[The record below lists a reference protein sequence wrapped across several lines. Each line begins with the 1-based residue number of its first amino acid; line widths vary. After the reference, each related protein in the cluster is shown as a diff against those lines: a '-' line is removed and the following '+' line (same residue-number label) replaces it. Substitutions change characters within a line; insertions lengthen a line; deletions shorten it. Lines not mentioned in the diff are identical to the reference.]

1 VTLPP
6 QTDQYRGPGG
16 EPVLP
21 IGAEPELGLGTDFAP
36 EPVSQWK
43 LFRRRFF
50 RHRIAMVSLGLLI
63 LITFACFSVH
73 WLSPFD
79 PNKQDLLATP
89 TGPNGTHW
97 LGTDE
102 LGRDQLARILAS
114 GQLSL
119 KIGFAVAVL
128 SVAFGTML
136 GASAGFFGRW
146 TDQALMRLTDLFLV
160 VPELAILAVALQSWG
175 QTGFVII
182 LVLSALFW
190 MSVARVVRGQVLA
203 LREKEFIEAA
213 RAAGAS
219 PLRIIVRHII
229 PNIIGP
235 IMVNTTLAV
244 TAAIIT
250 ESTLSFLGFGVQPP
264 QSSWGKMLSDAE
276 GYVGTSKSYL
286 IYGPGLAILLTV
298 LCVNFIGDGLRDAFD
313 PQSEKH
319 S

>member
-1 VTLPP
+1 MTAET
-6 QTDQYRGPGG
+6 TDASD
-16 EPVLP
+16 L
-21 IGAEPELGLGTDFAP
+21 AGLEFAP
-36 EPVSQWK
+36 EPITQWK

-50 RHRIAMVSLGLLI
+50 RHRGAMIALVVLI
-63 LITFACFSVH
+63 LLVIWCFSVS

-79 PNKQDLLATP
+79 PYRQDLLGDP
-89 TGPNGTHW
+89 VGPGSVHW

-102 LGRDQLARILAS
+102 LGRDQLTRILVA

-119 KIGFAVAVL
+119 KIAFSIAIL
-128 SVAFGTML
+128 SVAFGTL
-136 GASAGFFGRW
+136 VGAVAGFFGS
-146 TDQALMRLTDLFLV
+146 TADQLLMRFTDVFLV
-160 VPELAILAVALQSWG
+160 VPELAILAVALQRFGS
-175 QTGFVII
+175 TGIVII
-182 LVLSALFW
+182 LVLSFLFW
-190 MSVARVVRGQVLA
+190 MGIARVVRGQVLA
-203 LREKEFIEAA
+203 IREKEYVEAA

-219 PLRIIVRHII
+219 PGRIIVRHIL

-264 QSSWGKMLSDAE
+264 QTSWGRMLATAE
-276 GYVGTSKSYL
+276 GYVGTDKSYL
-286 IYGPGLAILLTV
+286 IYGPGLAILITV

-319 S
+319 

>member
-1 VTLPP
+1 M
-6 QTDQYRGPGG
+6 
-16 EPVLP
+16 
-21 IGAEPELGLGTDFAP
+21 
-36 EPVSQWK
+36 
-43 LFRRRFF
+43 
-50 RHRIAMVSLGLLI
+50 IALAGLI
-63 LITFACFSVH
+63 LITFACFAVS

-89 TGPNGTHW
+89 TGPNATHW

-102 LGRDQLARILAS
+102 LGRDQLARILKS

-119 KIGFAVAVL
+119 KIGFSIAVL
-128 SVAFGTML
+128 SVALGTAV
-136 GASAGFFGRW
+136 GAVAGFFGKW
-146 TDQALMRLTDLFLV
+146 ADQGLMRITDLFLV
-160 VPELAILAVALQSWG
+160 VPELAILAVALNYWG
-175 QTGFVII
+175 QTDTVII
-182 LVLSALFW
+182 LVLTALFW
-190 MSVARVVRGQVLA
+190 MPVARVVRGQVLSI
-203 LREKEFIEAA
+203 REKEFVEAA

-219 PLRIIVRHII
+219 PVRIIVRHII

-235 IMVNTTLAV
+235 IMVNMTLGV

-286 IYGPGLAILLTV
+286 IYGPGLAILFTV

-319 S
+319 G

>member
-1 VTLPP
+1 MTLPP
-6 QTDQYRGPGG
+6 EADQYRGPAGD
-16 EPVLP
+16 PVLP
-21 IGAEPELGLGTDFAP
+21 TGVSELGLDSDFAP
-36 EPVSQWK
+36 EPQSQWR

-50 RHRIAMVSLGLLI
+50 RHRVAVISLLLLI
-63 LITFACFSVH
+63 FIAFACFAVG

-89 TGPNGTHW
+89 VGPNGTHW

-102 LGRDQLARILAS
+102 LGRDQLARILAA

-119 KIGFAVAVL
+119 KIGFAVAIL
-128 SVAFGTML
+128 SVAI
-136 GASAGFFGRW
+136 GAMVGAVAGYFGRW
-146 TDQALMRLTDLFLV
+146 ADQSLMRLTDLFLV
-160 VPELAILAVALQSWG
+160 IPELAILAVVLEWLG
-175 QTGFVII
+175 QTGAVII
-182 LVLSALFW
+182 LVLSLLFW
-190 MSVARVVRGQVLA
+190 MSIARVVRGQVLA
-203 LREKEFIEAA
+203 IRESEFVEAA

-219 PLRIIVRHII
+219 PWRIIVRHIL

-244 TAAIIT
+244 SAAIIT

-264 QSSWGKMLSDAE
+264 QTSWGKMLSDAE
-276 GYVGTSKSYL
+276 GYVGTSKAYL
-286 IYGPGLAILLTV
+286 LYGPGLAILITV

-319 S
+319 

>member
-1 VTLPP
+1 MTIATPDLTPSVP
-6 QTDQYRGPGG
+6 DSA
-16 EPVLP
+16 
-21 IGAEPELGLGTDFAP
+21 IDFAATP
-36 EPVSQWK
+36 LTQWK

-50 RHRIAMVSLGLLI
+50 RHKGAVLALFLLALIA
-63 LITFACFSVH
+63 FACFSVS

-79 PNKQDLLATP
+79 PNKQDLLAKP
-89 TGPNGTHW
+89 VSPNSTHW

-102 LGRDQLARILAS
+102 LGRDQVARILAS

-119 KIGFAVAVL
+119 KIAFAIALL
-128 SVAFGTML
+128 SVAFGTAV
-136 GASAGFFGRW
+136 GAVAGYFGSVP
-146 TDQALMRLTDLFLV
+146 DQILMRLTDVFLI
-160 VPELAILAVALQSWG
+160 VPELAILAVALSKFG
-175 QTGFVII
+175 HTDLVLIII
-182 LVLSALFW
+182 LSMLFW
-190 MSVARVVRGQVLA
+190 MGVARVVRGQVLA
-203 LREKEFIEAA
+203 IREAEYVEAA

-219 PLRIIVRHII
+219 STRIVVRHIL

-244 TAAIIT
+244 TGAILT

-286 IYGPGLAILLTV
+286 IYGPGIAILLTV

-319 S
+319 

>member
-1 VTLPP
+1 MTLPP
-6 QTDQYRGPGG
+6 ETDQYRGPAGD
-16 EPVLP
+16 PVLP
-21 IGAEPELGLGTDFAP
+21 TGVSELGLDSDFAP
-36 EPVSQWK
+36 EPQSQWR

-50 RHRIAMVSLGLLI
+50 RHRVAVISLLLLI
-63 LITFACFSVH
+63 FIAFACFAVG

-89 TGPNGTHW
+89 VGPNGTHW

-102 LGRDQLARILAS
+102 LGRDELARILAA

-119 KIGFAVAVL
+119 KIGFAVAIL
-128 SVAFGTML
+128 SVAI
-136 GASAGFFGRW
+136 GAMVGAVAGYFGRW
-146 TDQALMRLTDLFLV
+146 ADQSLMRLTDLFLV
-160 VPELAILAVALQSWG
+160 IPELAILAVVLEWLG
-175 QTGFVII
+175 QTGAVII
-182 LVLSALFW
+182 LVLSLLFW
-190 MSVARVVRGQVLA
+190 MSIARVVRGQVLA
-203 LREKEFIEAA
+203 IRESEFVEAA

-219 PLRIIVRHII
+219 PWRIIVRHIL

-244 TAAIIT
+244 SAAIIT

-264 QSSWGKMLSDAE
+264 QTSWGKMLSDAE
-276 GYVGTSKSYL
+276 GYVGTSKAYL
-286 IYGPGLAILLTV
+286 LYGPGLAILITV

-319 S
+319 

>member
-6 QTDQYRGPGG
+6 EADQYRSPAGM
-16 EPVLP
+16 PVLP
-21 IGAEPELGLGTDFAP
+21 TGEPELGLDSDFAP
-36 EPVSQWK
+36 EPQSQWK
-43 LFRRRFF
+43 LFRKRFF
-50 RHRIAMVSLGLLI
+50 RHRIAVISLLLLI
-63 LITFACFSVH
+63 GITFCCFAVG

-79 PNKQDLLATP
+79 PNKQDLLANP
-89 TGPNGTHW
+89 VGPNGTHW

-102 LGRDQLARILAS
+102 LGRDQLARILSA

-119 KIGFAVAVL
+119 QIGFSVAVL
-128 SVAFGTML
+128 SVAI
-136 GASAGFFGRW
+136 GAMVGAVAGYFGRW
-146 TDQALMRLTDLFLV
+146 ADQSLMRLTDLFLV
-160 VPELAILAVALQSWG
+160 IPELAILAVVLEWLG
-175 QTGFVII
+175 QTGIVII
-182 LVLSALFW
+182 LVLSLLFW
-190 MSVARVVRGQVLA
+190 MSIARVVRGQVLA
-203 LREKEFIEAA
+203 MRESEFVEAA

-219 PLRIIVRHII
+219 PWRIIVRHIL

-244 TAAIIT
+244 SAAIIT

-264 QSSWGKMLSDAE
+264 QTSWGKMLSDAE
-276 GYVGTSKSYL
+276 GYVGTSKAYL
-286 IYGPGLAILLTV
+286 LYGPGLAILITV

>member
-1 VTLPP
+1 MTLPP
-6 QTDQYRGPGG
+6 EADQFRGPLGD
-16 EPVLP
+16 P
-21 IGAEPELGLGTDFAP
+21 ILESQTGELGLGDDFSP
-36 EPVSQWK
+36 EPMSQWK

-50 RHRIAMVSLGLLI
+50 RHRGAVIALVLLV
-63 LITFACFSVH
+63 LLTFACFSVG

-79 PNKQDLLATP
+79 PTKQDLLSEP
-89 TGPNGTHW
+89 VGPNGTHW

-102 LGRDQLARILAS
+102 LGRDQLARILSA

-119 KIGFAVAVL
+119 KIAFSIAIL
-128 SVAFGTML
+128 SVFVGTTI
-136 GASAGFFGRW
+136 GAVAGFFGRW
-146 TDQALMRLTDLFLV
+146 ADQGLMRFTDLFLIL
-160 VPELAILAVALQSWG
+160 PELAILAVALERFG
-175 QTGFVII
+175 HTDAAII
-182 LVLSALFW
+182 LVLTLLFW
-190 MSVARVVRGQVLA
+190 MSIARVVRGQVLA
-203 LREKEFIEAA
+203 LREKEFVEAA

-219 PLRIIVRHII
+219 PLRIVVRHIL

-235 IMVNTTLAV
+235 VMVNTTLAV
-244 TAAIIT
+244 TAAIIA

-286 IYGPGLAILLTV
+286 IYGPGIAILLTV

-319 S
+319 